1 MSILPKKTF
10 KKRFA
15 LAAKFLLQP
24 LCAVA
29 IAARPWF
36 GPVFVPAVAAG
47 VSVFHAEQIEI
58 FLPIGP
64 FLRQRRVAK
73 TTFDPGGDALLIYA
87 RFVHVVQILVA
98 GDGTATKRSVVD

>member
-1 MSILPKKTF
+1 MPKKTF

-64 FLRQRRVAK
+64 FLGQRRVAK